1 MQQQV
6 ALYQFKM
13 EEIESAIIKLK
24 NELRELYRE
33 KTRLDNQSYSQS
45 NPGAVM
51 ERRWVRREIEK
62 KERTLTE
69 LYEGVK
75 SKTQ

>member
-62 KERTLTE
+62 KERTLIE

>member
-1 MQQQV
+1 MQQHV

-33 KTRLDNQSYSQS
+33 KTRLDNQPYSQS

>member
-1 MQQQV
+1 
-6 ALYQFKM
+6 M
-13 EEIESAIIKLK
+13 EEIESVITKLE

-51 ERRWVRREIEK
+51 ERRWVRREIDK

-69 LYEGVK
+69 LYESVK